1 MMDKDKFL
9 RTGLLEQYVLGLTN
23 EEESAEVERYAEA
36 FPELAKEIDEMRK
49 ALEQYAMQ
57 YVEMP
62 PKELKARVMHSI
74 DQEMTSQHA
83 GNGNGRIPTHQASPW
98 RQRLFNWS
106 LYAAIAVLGAFAFI
120 FQQGKVGA
128 EKNYNQLSV
137 KFEALKSECERN
149 QRDKADVERNY
160 AFFQHPAT
168 IPVKLEGSALAPEAE
183 AIAYLNHGQKVA
195 CINLTKLPQ
204 PPEGKTYQL
213 WADVEGHMINMG
225 VVDFQREDLQIV
237 KYIENAESLN
247 LTLEPAG
254 GSKEPTVELLYANG
268 EV

>member
-1 MMDKDKFL
+1 MDKDKFL
-9 RTGLLEQYVLGLTN
+9 QTGLLEQYVLGLTD
-23 EEESAEVERYAEA
+23 EKESAEVERYAKA
-36 FPELAKEIDEMRK
+36 FPELAKDIEEMRK

-74 DQEMTSQHA
+74 DQEERMHHSS
-83 GNGNGRIPTHQASPW
+83 NGNGRIPTRQTNSW
-98 RQRLFNWS
+98 RNSFFNWS

-128 EKNYNQLSV
+128 EKNYSQLSA
-137 KFEALKSECERN
+137 KFEAFKTECEKN
-149 QRDKADVERNY
+149 QRDKADIERNY

-168 IPVKLEGSALAPEAE
+168 LPVKLEGSTLAPEAQ

-195 CINLTKLPQ
+195 CINLTRLPA

-225 VVDFQREDLQIV
+225 VVDAQSEGLQMV

-247 LTLEPAG
+247 LTLEPVG
-254 GSKEPTVELLYANG
+254 GSEEPTVELLYANG
-268 EV
+268 AV